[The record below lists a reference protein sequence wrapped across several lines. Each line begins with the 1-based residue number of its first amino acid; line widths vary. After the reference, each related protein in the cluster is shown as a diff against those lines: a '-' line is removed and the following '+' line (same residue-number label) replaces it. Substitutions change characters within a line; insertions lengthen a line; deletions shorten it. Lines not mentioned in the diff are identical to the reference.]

1 MTTNRVL
8 ISLGD
13 RELEDE
19 MNRCVCLFAYTETIR
34 RREKEVIYGAMMTAY
49 HGLKA
54 LTKKTGKGGRHVFF

>member
-19 MNRCVCLFAYTETIR
+19 MNRRVCILAYTEGV

-49 HGLKA
+49 QDQGF
-54 LTKKTGKGGRHVFF
+54 LTLY

>member
-13 RELEDE
+13 RELGGMK
-19 MNRCVCLFAYTETIR
+19 MNRRVCILAYIEGV

-49 HGLKA
+49 QDQGF
-54 LTKKTGKGGRHVFF
+54 LTLY